1 MRRLFAGLAVVWWLA
16 CSPPAAADPL
26 NAAFLGDSCTTGL
39 QHQIRA
45 PLGSALVAQK
55 MAWFEHQFSHGG
67 NGYYRGDPN
76 FLALTDQVAES
87 HPDVVVV
94 AGGFVDAIDPA
105 YNPDAVAAAVF
116 ETYRALRDRL
126 PNARIIA
133 VGPTTPYS
141 ISARIVQVDADV
153 QAAAGAV
160 SAQYISLLVPPVI
173 TPDMVDSDGVHPN
186 DAGHAAIAD
195 RILAAL

>member
-1 MRRLFAGLAVVWWLA
+1 MG
-16 CSPPAAADPL
+16 
-26 NAAFLGDSCTTGL
+26 
-39 QHQIRA
+39 
-45 PLGSALVAQK
+45 
-55 MAWFEHQFSHGG
+55 WFEHQFSQGG

-76 FLALTDQVAES
+76 FRALTDQVAES

-94 AGGFVDAIDPA
+94 SGGLVDATDPA

-116 ETYRALRDRL
+116 DTYRTLRDRL